1 MLADKFILINSCQ
14 WKENLKKKKNSTLKG
29 FLERRAEI
37 CLQEYSN
44 NLPAVSNEQLYVC
57 DIAG

>member
-1 MLADKFILINSCQ
+1 MLADKFVLVNSCQ
-14 WKENLKKKKNSTLKG
+14 MKESIKKRNSTLKG
-29 FLERRAEI
+29 FLERRAVI
-37 CLQEYSN
+37 CFQEYSN